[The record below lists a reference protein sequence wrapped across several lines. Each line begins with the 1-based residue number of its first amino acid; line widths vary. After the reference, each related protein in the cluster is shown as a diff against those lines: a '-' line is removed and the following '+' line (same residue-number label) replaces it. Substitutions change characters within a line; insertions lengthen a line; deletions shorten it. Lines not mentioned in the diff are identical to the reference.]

1 MVIPN
6 DNFDYPQKIKK
17 IISMYLTPHKFSEMI
32 KSSDKNLKLRFVAKS
47 DEISR
52 LSVWKLSVNYC

>member
-1 MVIPN
+1 
-6 DNFDYPQKIKK
+6 
-17 IISMYLTPHKFSEMI
+17 MYLTPHIFSEMI
-32 KSSDKNLKLRFVAKS
+32 KSYDKNLKLRFVAKS